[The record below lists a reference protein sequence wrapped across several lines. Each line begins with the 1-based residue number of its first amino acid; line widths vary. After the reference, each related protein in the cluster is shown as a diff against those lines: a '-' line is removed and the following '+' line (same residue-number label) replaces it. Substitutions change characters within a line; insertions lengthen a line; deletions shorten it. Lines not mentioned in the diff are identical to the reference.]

1 MKAIILALALL
12 SLSALA
18 VDEVKAPVTAQEPA
32 KVETTAEVAKTEK
45 IAEVKLQK
53 KAAKEACLTEKPELK
68 NDKKAL
74 MECIK
79 TKMEEKK

>member
-18 VDEVKAPVTAQEPA
+18 VDEVKDPAPAQEPA
-32 KVETTAEVAKTEK
+32 KVETAAEVEKTEK
-45 IAEVKLQK
+45 IAEVKMQK
-53 KAAKEACLTEKPELK
+53 KVAKETCLQEKPELK

-74 MECIK
+74 MACIK